1 MDASSKTFFFT
12 LSVVDG
18 SRWASSKELSGMF
31 VVNSKTGEE
40 LHFGDLDVK
49 ELTDETLQVTASNAN
64 GQKLQITMS
73 EKQMEVKLL
82 SPHSAAWTLEIR
94 AASGA
99 ELPFRKVVGRTLQSE
114 FRGHSYELSL
124 IKGHYQFTP
133 EKKTLRIQPFSGV
146 VKFDM
151 SRG

>member
-114 FRGHSYELSL
+114 FRGLSY
-124 IKGHYQFTP
+124 
-133 EKKTLRIQPFSGV
+133 
-146 VKFDM
+146 
-151 SRG
+151 